1 MPMTSGTNP
10 TRGRALLAAAI
21 VALLAMLAAAE
32 AAASRAPL
40 VHTSLGSLV
49 GVDTGISYEYRGVPF
64 AQPPVG
70 DLRWRPPVEAKSW
83 APAVYDA
90 TANAPV
96 CPQLFNYEQSEDC
109 LYLNVYVPYG
119 PAPRSG
125 RPVQVFLTGGAFV
138 VNGPAIQS
146 FNASIFVNASEH
158 IVVVPSYR
166 LGVLGLMGHPAF
178 LADSG
183 TFGNYVLMDQLLAL
197 RWVADNIAGFGGDP
211 ERVLTYGQSAGS
223 ISIGIHLTTPYSV
236 GLFQRAIMESGAPL
250 VLDPPATYTNVSA
263 SVQAFLGC
271 PANGSMADTMA
282 CMRAANVST
291 LMAAQAA
298 NSAYWVRPRPA
309 VDGVFIV
316 DQPLARIR
324 RGLYQRNVAVVGG
337 FQTNESAIFDGA
349 LAPYRDLVG
358 TQAQFAARVT
368 SLYGASTL
376 GNISALYDI
385 SPNATGP
392 LSLPTP
398 FAGMA
403 KVDSDSAYVCP
414 MRHYIRAL
422 ADSGSSHVWFYR
434 FARNPPFAPPAL
446 AAFHTG
452 ELAYTFGHPCFVP
465 KMNAQPPLAAF
476 GPSCPVDDPPAWD
489 PVAQPADYALS
500 RAMMSVWAAFA
511 SSGNPNHRGS
521 FVRTAG
527 TPWPAYAAHTGYANA
542 VFDADD
548 VAGSAYLWV
557 EDAVNEERCDY
568 WDSLLPPFCGDGV
581 CNDGETTATC
591 RADCRRRGD

>member
-1 MPMTSGTNP
+1 MAIHSAGNK
-10 TRGRALLAAAI
+10 AAP
-21 VALLAMLAAAE
+21 LAMLAVLLLTLLAGATSE
-32 AAASRAPL
+32 AATPRTTL
-40 VHTSLGSLV
+40 VHTTLGSLV
-49 GVDTGISYEYRGVPF
+49 GVDTGISYEYLGVPF

-70 DLRWRPPVEAKSW
+70 NLRWRPPVPAAPW
-83 APAVYDA
+83 APAILNA
-90 TANAPV
+90 TRNAPV
-96 CPQLFNYEQSEDC
+96 CPQLFSYEQSEDC
-109 LYLNVYVPYG
+109 LYLNVYVPRG
-119 PAPRSG
+119 PAPRGG

-138 VNGPAIQS
+138 VNGPAVQS
-146 FNASIFVNASEH
+146 FNASIFASVSGH

-178 LADSG
+178 LDDSG
-183 TFGNYVLMDQLLAL
+183 TFGNYVLMDQLSAL
-197 RWVADNIAGFGGDP
+197 EWVYDNIAGFGGD
-211 ERVLTYGQSAGS
+211 RANVLVYGQSAGS
-223 ISIGIHLTTPYSV
+223 ISIGIHLTTLYSV
-236 GLFQRAIMESGAPL
+236 GLFQSAIMESGAPS
-250 VLDPPATYTNVSA
+250 VLDPPETYTTVSA
-263 SVQAFLGC
+263 QVQAFLGC
-271 PANGSMADTMA
+271 PANASLNATLA
-282 CMRAANVST
+282 CMRAANVSA

-309 VDGVFIV
+309 IDGVFVV

-324 RGLYQRNVAVVGG
+324 SGLYQRNVAVVGG

-358 TQAQFAARVT
+358 TQAQFTARVT

-376 GNISALYDI
+376 ANISALYNI
-385 SPNATGP
+385 SVSATGP

-422 ADSGSSHVWFYR
+422 AEAGSTHVWFYR

-476 GPSCPVDDPPAWD
+476 GPSCPVDNPPSWD
-489 PVAQPADYALS
+489 PTTQPADYALS
-500 RAMMSVWAAFA
+500 RTMMDVWAAFA
-511 SSGNPNHRGS
+511 ANGNPNYGGS
-521 FVRTAG
+521 FVRSAG
-527 TPWPAYAAHTGYANA
+527 VRWPKYSTRTGYANA

-548 VAGSAYLWV
+548 ATGSANLWV
-557 EDAVNEERCDY
+557 ERAVNEERCDY
-568 WDSLLPPFCGDGV
+568 WDSLLAPFCGDGV
-581 CNDGETTATC
+581 CNGGETIATC
-591 RADCRRRGD
+591 RTDCRRRG